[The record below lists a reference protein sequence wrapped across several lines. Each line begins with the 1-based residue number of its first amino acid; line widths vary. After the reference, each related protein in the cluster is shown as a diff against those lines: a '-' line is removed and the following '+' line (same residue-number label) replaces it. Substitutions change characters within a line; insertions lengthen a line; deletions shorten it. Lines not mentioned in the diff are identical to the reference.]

1 MRIGLAVSPSRAQS
15 MTRTRCATPTCGAAS
30 PMPIAWYIVSTMSS
44 ISRRTLA
51 STAATGRAFIL
62 SRGSG
67 AVMIGNRAM
76 RPR

>member
-1 MRIGLAVSPSRAQS
+1 M
-15 MTRTRCATPTCGAAS
+15 TRCAAPTCGAAS
-30 PMPIAWYIVSTMSS
+30 PMPIAWYIVSSMSS

-51 STAATGRAFIL
+51 STLATGFALIL

-76 RPR
+76 RLGKRGICRRQ

>member
-1 MRIGLAVSPSRAQS
+1 
-15 MTRTRCATPTCGAAS
+15 
-30 PMPIAWYIVSTMSS
+30 MPIAWYIVSTMSS

-51 STAATGRAFIL
+51 STAPTGFAFTF

-76 RPR
+76 RA